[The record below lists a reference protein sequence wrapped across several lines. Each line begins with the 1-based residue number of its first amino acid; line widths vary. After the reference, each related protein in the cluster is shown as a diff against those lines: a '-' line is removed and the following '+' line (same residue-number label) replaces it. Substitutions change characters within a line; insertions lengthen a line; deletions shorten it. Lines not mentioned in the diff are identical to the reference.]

1 MNWVRNKSLKRENV
15 SNQILHFTMSTMPTI
30 DQHDKTIQLL
40 DLLNEYQ
47 ELTTIYR
54 LHFING
60 FLNLSRANFQSEKT
74 KFGKDTFDMRSY
86 DACKVVGV
94 IGDEFNVID
103 RRDAIV
109 DCDFEDRNALEL
121 QQDTQLKNR
130 KKNGK
135 PTKTDNATN
144 TYKDPI
150 LQFGALT
157 PPQLKTSQEDFDRA
171 LKLSVQIINIRSKIA
186 TLTSELESI

>member
-15 SNQILHFTMSTMPTI
+15 SNQILLFTMSTMPTI
-30 DQHDKTIQLL
+30 NQHDKTIQLL

-86 DACKVVGV
+86 NACKVVGV
-94 IGDEFNVID
+94 VGDEFNIID
-103 RRDAIV
+103 RRGAIV
-109 DCDFEDRNALEL
+109 DCDSEDKNALEL

-171 LKLSVQIINIRSKIA
+171 LKLSVQIINIRRKIA